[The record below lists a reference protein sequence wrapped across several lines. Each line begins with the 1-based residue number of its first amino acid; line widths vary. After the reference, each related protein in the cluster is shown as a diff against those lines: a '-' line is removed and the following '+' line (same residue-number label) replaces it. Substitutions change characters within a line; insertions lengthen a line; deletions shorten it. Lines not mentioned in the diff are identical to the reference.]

1 MRTKK
6 GSVVDTIFYVVV
18 IFLLSLLTIL
28 GYRVLTDVN
37 DNLQGQDAIPDAAKS
52 RLQGFSDNYA
62 TLFDYA
68 FLTVVIFLFIAV
80 LLSGM
85 LVDVHP
91 AVYFI
96 AVFLLFFVLTVAAIF
111 GNAYVEFEENT
122 ALSDYAAD
130 FTIIP
135 FVLHHFVEIIIVFG
149 FAIAI
154 ITYARVRMSY

>member
-1 MRTKK
+1 MNRR
-6 GSVVDTIFYVVV
+6 GSVTDTLFYVVV

-28 GYRVLTDVN
+28 GYRVITDVN
-37 DNLQGQDAIPDAAKS
+37 DNLQTQDAIPTAAKS
-52 RLQGFSDNYA
+52 RLQSFTDNYA

-68 FLTVVIFLFIAV
+68 FLVVVIFLFIAV

-96 AVFLLFFVLTVAAIF
+96 AVFLLFFVITVAAIF

-122 ALSDYAAD
+122 ALTTYAAD

-135 FVLHHFVEIIIVFG
+135 FVLHNYVQIIIVFG
-149 FAIAI
+149 FAIAV
-154 ITYARVRMSY
+154 ITYARVKLLQ